1 MGLGKS
7 SEGRAPMVQC
17 LLQAEAS
24 GNSFLCVLAGG
35 GDAEECDIAHMDE
48 PTEPGVLEGSGNTGD
63 VAVR

>member
-7 SEGRAPMVQC
+7 SESRAPMAQC
-17 LLQAEAS
+17 PLQAEAS
-24 GNSFLCVLAGG
+24 GNPFLCVLSGV
-35 GDAEECDIAHMDE
+35 GDDEECDTAHMDE